1 MRFRTYRDKTSSRH
15 FDLVGGVDRP
25 WSIDLVATMAS
36 GILVLG
42 FAGALVAM
50 WVQ

>member
-1 MRFRTYRDKTSSRH
+1 MRIRTYRDKHSSRH
-15 FDLVGGVDRP
+15 FDLVGGVERP
-25 WSIDLVATMAS
+25 WSVDLVATTAS

-42 FAGALVAM
+42 FASALVAM